1 MQTQRP
7 KKQKGQMS
15 SNPYIG
21 ARAGF
26 DTERTVTGPFTG
38 VAQNLGTPLSFPA
51 IVAVFDNT
59 STVAV
64 QLLINGVTWK
74 TFPAGEA
81 MVLDLR
87 ANSGHAPTLAIDA
100 NTQFQVIGTGGTG
113 AFSVAI
119 LYAR

>member
-1 MQTQRP
+1 
-7 KKQKGQMS
+7 MS

-38 VAQNLGTPLSFPA
+38 IAQNLGTPLDFPGL
-51 IVAVFDNT
+51 ILLFDNQ

-64 QLLINGVTWK
+64 EVVVNGNTWK

-81 MVLDLR
+81 LVLDLR
-87 ANSGHAPTLAIDA
+87 GNAAHAPTFAADV
-100 NTQFQVIGTGGTG
+100 NTQFQVIATGGTG
-113 AFSVAI
+113 IFSLAI
-119 LYAR
+119 VYAR

>member
-1 MQTQRP
+1 
-7 KKQKGQMS
+7 MS

-21 ARAGF
+21 ARVGF

-38 VAQNLGTPLSFPA
+38 VAQNLGTPLGFA
-51 IVAVFDNT
+51 AVLAVMDNQ

-64 QLLINGVTWK
+64 QVVVNGNVWK

-81 MVLDLR
+81 LVLDLR
-87 ANSGHAPTLAIDA
+87 GNAAHAPTFAADA
-100 NTQFQVIGTGGTG
+100 NTQFQIIATGGTG
-113 AFSVAI
+113 VFSLAI